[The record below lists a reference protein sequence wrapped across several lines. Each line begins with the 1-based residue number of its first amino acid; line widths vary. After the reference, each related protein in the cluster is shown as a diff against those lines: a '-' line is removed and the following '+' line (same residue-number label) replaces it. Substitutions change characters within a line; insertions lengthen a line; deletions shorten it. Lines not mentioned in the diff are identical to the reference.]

1 MEVPA
6 TQRVCVELC
15 QLCGR
20 FRFLEAADADERM
33 NLVGETCSL
42 AILLSR
48 SIIPPAE
55 EKRAAGAE
63 TVLGEKDDA
72 PR

>member
-1 MEVPA
+1 MRHVPSTLEEPA

-20 FRFLEAADADERM
+20 FRLLEAADEEDERM

-42 AILLSR
+42 AILLKR
-48 SIIPPAE
+48 SIIPWHQRQ
-55 EKRAAGAE
+55 KHH
-63 TVLGEKDDA
+63 A